1 MKGIEEEKS
10 IIDDKISDVCQNM
23 IEYINSCTRPKNVSQ
38 TSQSERYAL
47 RASLRTQDT
56 HRMRLTGGLK
66 RNIPQESEPINESA
80 EMDEIIKSYKIQ

>member
-1 MKGIEEEKS
+1 MKQIEDEKS
-10 IIDDKISDVCQNM
+10 IIDDKISDACQNM
-23 IEYINSCTRPKNVSQ
+23 VDYINSCTRPKN

-47 RASLRTQDT
+47 RSSLRTQDT

-66 RNIPQESEPINESA
+66 RNIPQESETINTINETA